1 MEMLI
6 KKFNSIARSIAKL
19 ASFPKVKE
27 EKYNNY
33 FKKIINDLI
42 DNPKSSLE
50 DISAALLVGLIPKVE
65 MVDVKGG
72 ILPESSN
79 YPGKKV
85 KNFKVSKSPITLE
98 EWKTVANW
106 AKNIGFK
113 ISSGDASDSK
123 KPVNNFT
130 KQDAIHWCN
139 AKSIMDELAPAY
151 TTEGFTNFSKNHPS
165 NKTSKDSSL
174 IPNAN
179 GYRLLSE
186 LEQEYVSNKHPKG
199 LRLAINTKN
208 NSTDSFEGTFVLPS
222 FLKSRLIAGLL
233 IILALPCFYL
243 TFKIAAKNPQFWS
256 LPLAGTYYA
265 FSNFYDLREV
275 SRLAGENRVVV
286 PFDKVSNVFYN
297 ALISHEDSRFYKHH
311 GIDFFNSSGTITQK
325 LIKQTYN
332 LSDSICDNL
341 IRDFLALRIEREL
354 TKEHIL
360 EAYVNR
366 IYFGSDSHGI
376 EAASETYFGKPAS
389 KLNLPESAT
398 LAGLIRNP
406 NRFSPLN
413 NPDESLRERNTVLR
427 RMRDLGFIT
436 TFSYDNALAYPAL
449 TASPKAIRAADS
461 KNWPVYEA
469 GRIPKGRLIA
479 TFDLADIAK
488 KGTGGERIYLR
499 GGFNVTVSGTD
510 CAIMNVDNI
519 RFIVQYP
526 NGMTA
531 PAEGSF
537 VWRDSQRPFQVM
549 DVKESPGG
557 QINVYVR
564 EVTKP

>member
-1 MEMLI
+1 MLI

-50 DISAALLVGLIPKVE
+50 DISTALLVGLIPKVE

-85 KNFKVSKSPITLE
+85 KNFKVSKAPITLE
-98 EWKTVANW
+98 EWKAVANW

-139 AKSIMDELAPAY
+139 AKSIMDELIPAY
-151 TTEGFTNFSKNHPS
+151 TTEGFADFSKNQPS

-186 LEQEYVSNKHPKG
+186 IEQEYVSNKHPKG
-199 LRLAINTKN
+199 LRLSINTKN
-208 NSTDSFEGTFVLPS
+208 NSTDSFERTSVLPS

-275 SRLAGENRVVV
+275 SRLVGENRVVV
-286 PFDKVSNVFYN
+286 PFYKVSNVFIN
-297 ALISHEDSRFYKHH
+297 ALIGHEDSRFYKHH
-311 GIDFFNSSGTITQK
+311 GIDPSNSTGTITQK
-325 LIKQTYN
+325 LMNHTYN
-332 LSDSICDNL
+332 LSDSIYDKL
-341 IRDFLALRIEREL
+341 VRDFLALRIETEL
-354 TKEHIL
+354 SKEEIL

-366 IYFGSDSHGI
+366 IYFGSGTYGI
-376 EAASETYFGKPAS
+376 EAASQTYFGKPAS
-389 KLNLPESAT
+389 NLNLPEAAT
-398 LAGLIRNP
+398 LAGLIRRQ

-413 NPDESLRERNTVLR
+413 NPDGSLRERNTVLG

-436 TFSYDNALAYPAL
+436 TLEYDEAS
-449 TASPKAIRAADS
+449 ASP
-461 KNWPVYEA
+461 
-469 GRIPKGRLIA
+469 LIA
-479 TFDLADIAK
+479 MPLIKTLPK
-488 KGTGGERIYLR
+488 
-499 GGFNVTVSGTD
+499 
-510 CAIMNVDNI
+510 DN
-519 RFIVQYP
+519 
-526 NGMTA
+526 
-531 PAEGSF
+531 
-537 VWRDSQRPFQVM
+537 
-549 DVKESPGG
+549 
-557 QINVYVR
+557 
-564 EVTKP
+564 